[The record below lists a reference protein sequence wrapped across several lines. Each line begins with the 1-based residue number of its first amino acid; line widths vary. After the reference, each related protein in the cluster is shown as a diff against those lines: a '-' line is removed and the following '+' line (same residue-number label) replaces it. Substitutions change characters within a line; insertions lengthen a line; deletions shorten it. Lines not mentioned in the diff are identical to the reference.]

1 MAARMKAEQ
10 PWCTY
15 CGSPA
20 TRGND
25 LTIDHVVPLSRGGT
39 NRRDNLTVA
48 CRRCNSRKRD
58 APTEPRA
65 TSEVVTFAI
74 G

>member
-1 MAARMKAEQ
+1 MKAEQ

-25 LTIDHVVPLSRGGT
+25 LTIDHIVPLTRGGT
-39 NRRDNLTVA
+39 NRRENKTVA

-58 APTEPRA
+58 ALIEITPKTTTEDPPFQIA
-65 TSEVVTFAI
+65 
-74 G
+74 